1 MQPPL
6 TLEWALTGLHTT
18 QPSLSGGKEVPLV
31 VLQGIIHHGQLLV
44 FGVLV
49 GFSLFLGG
57 ALVLFRFSLFRTEA
71 KSEKSWGLA
80 LC

>member
-18 QPSLSGGKEVPLV
+18 QPSLSGGRAIPLPF
-31 VLQGIIHHGQLLV
+31 LQESIHHGRLLV

-49 GFSLFLGG
+49 LFSLFLGG
-57 ALVLFRFSLFRTEA
+57 CFGAFLLFRFF
-71 KSEKSWGLA
+71 GLK
-80 LC
+80 